1 MSPRK
6 TKSKPTERR
15 LARLNWMEMGE
26 WVPAEID
33 TVLVPVGTL
42 EAHGI
47 LSLGT
52 DNEIPSRLAEA
63 VAARVN
69 ALVAPV
75 IPYGVTASLGALAG
89 GTHIPAGPFT
99 EYAAAVFTTLTHQGF
114 RNVIALNGHGGNTAA
129 LSDAARRVHEQTG
142 AYVAVFD
149 WWRECQKIAEETL
162 GAPGGHAGVD
172 ETAAMLAIAPEQV
185 FADRWDPSLAFE
197 HRASLTAYPTPGS
210 QIYYGGKRSDPVL
223 NPKKAREF
231 WERVVEHVGELL
243 EDLVVRWDREGYPAP
258 RSRKAG
264 GSAGN
269 GGAGGANGHGSGP
282 GTGHGTGHAPPR
294 RTRK

>member
-6 TKSKPTERR
+6 TRSKPTERR

-52 DNEIPSRLAEA
+52 DNEIPSRLGEA

-69 ALVAPV
+69 ALVAPA

-89 GTHIPAGPFT
+89 GTHIPAAPFT

-114 RNVIALNGHGGNTAA
+114 RNVIALNGHLPRENRPLLRLPEVRA
-129 LSDAARRVHEQTG
+129 L
-142 AYVAVFD
+142 
-149 WWRECQKIAEETL
+149 
-162 GAPGGHAGVD
+162 
-172 ETAAMLAIAPEQV
+172 QV
-185 FADRWDPSLAFE
+185 FIGHGIANSVVPTSMVRADRRLFLAHH
-197 HRASLTAYPTPGS
+197 HRRARTRAQDRPGCC
-210 QIYYGGKRSDPVL
+210 QPD
-223 NPKKAREF
+223 
-231 WERVVEHVGELL
+231 
-243 EDLVVRWDREGYPAP
+243 DPAP
-258 RSRKAG
+258 YDDDVGTFHPASCRRRSR
-264 GSAGN
+264 
-269 GGAGGANGHGSGP
+269 
-282 GTGHGTGHAPPR
+282 APPR
-294 RTRK
+294 RCRQAVCP